1 MIVQRDTFA
10 ILVKQQSVLSFKG
23 KVDRFSRMRPRHFWW
38 KPYDQ
43 GFITGCM
50 TRMEQ
55 QAFAQ
60 KFEAFCHAGH
70 TAGGK
75 PQIFRTNGNSHWS
88 RRSMK
93 PARPSRDMDMACGIG
108 FSRD

>member
-1 MIVQRDTFA
+1 MIAQRYPLA
-10 ILVKQQSVLSFKG
+10 ILVKQQSMLSFKG
-23 KVDRFSRMRPRHFWW
+23 KLDCFPSMRPRHVWQ
-38 KPYDQ
+38 KSDDQ

-60 KFEAFCHAGH
+60 KFEAVCHAGH
-70 TAGGK
+70 TAGCK
-75 PQIFRTNGNSHWS
+75 PQILRTNGNSHWS